1 MAIGNG
7 INQNE
12 GKPKS
17 EARMLESDRE
27 RVMIWLLL
35 PRTLSKTLQ
44 SRPAWLLSE
53 KKTQS

>member
-27 RVMIWLLL
+27 RVMI
-35 PRTLSKTLQ
+35 
-44 SRPAWLLSE
+44 
-53 KKTQS
+53 

>member
-1 MAIGNG
+1 MG

-17 EARMLESDRE
+17 EAKMSEQDRE

-35 PRTLSKTLQ
+35 PRTLSKTLR